1 MDPNSQN
8 YTPPPSTPVDQGQ
21 LALVSSDRSLL
32 LRFQAER
39 SDTAATTL
47 YLRYAIRLI
56 QFTRSKMSH
65 GLKAKVEAEDI
76 VQSVFRTFFRRAGQG
91 EFAIPDG
98 GELWRLFMVVALN
111 KIRNTA
117 IYHKAAKRDAGKTI
131 SAEDFS
137 ALPDHSE
144 DGANQQALMFLQSS
158 IDDLLNGLDPIH
170 KRIVELRLE
179 GHEVAHIAQ
188 QVGRAKR
195 SVERV
200 LQSFRSE
207 LESVL
212 HV

>member
-1 MDPNSQN
+1 
-8 YTPPPSTPVDQGQ
+8 
-21 LALVSSDRSLL
+21 
-32 LRFQAER
+32 
-39 SDTAATTL
+39 
-47 YLRYAIRLI
+47 
-56 QFTRSKMSH
+56 
-65 GLKAKVEAEDI
+65 
-76 VQSVFRTFFRRAGQG
+76 
-91 EFAIPDG
+91 
-98 GELWRLFMVVALN
+98 MVVALN